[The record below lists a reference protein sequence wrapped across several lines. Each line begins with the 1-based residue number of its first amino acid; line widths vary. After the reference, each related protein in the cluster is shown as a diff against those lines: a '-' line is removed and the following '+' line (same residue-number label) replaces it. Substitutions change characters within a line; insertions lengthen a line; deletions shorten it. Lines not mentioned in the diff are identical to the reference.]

1 MANVTILY
9 RQVWNVSGTGSR
21 ILRAFEGKARGSFA
35 ARHTKTWVAQWG
47 ACNVPKHRYAAG
59 LSSSRARYSL
69 RAYPG
74 RKNPTPETLCAS
86 RRFQKR
92 FQKRTGVSGLG

>member
-1 MANVTILY
+1 MP
-9 RQVWNVSGTGSR
+9 
-21 ILRAFEGKARGSFA
+21 E
-35 ARHTKTWVAQWG
+35 
-47 ACNVPKHRYAAG
+47 HRYAAG
-59 LSSSRARYSL
+59 LSSSGARYSL

-92 FQKRTGVSGLG
+92 FQKKTGVSGLGGCGALPRSWIGEGLVESFVFEALLGVSASPLTLQRYPEVSRDRHLPF